1 MPRGAVVG
9 NHGGLN
15 HSLNSHAA
23 ILDAAVR
30 AFLRVGYEPV
40 SVETVAAEAGVSR
53 RTVFNQFGSKE
64 ALFRAAIERL
74 WRRLSVFATA
84 DEEVITYDV
93 SEGLRRLGWMI
104 ADFWDQPEAVLF
116 ARLVIAEGE
125 RFGFLRDSFVEGGRN
140 PALEALT
147 RRFQSFHDQGRLDIP
162 NPALAAAQFVGL
174 VKDVLWWPTLIG
186 DAAAPSAERKRA
198 VIDSAVTIFTRA
210 FDPEA
215 WTKVRRNSTSANR
228 PGTPSTRK

>member
-1 MPRGAVVG
+1 MNDSP
-9 NHGGLN
+9 
-15 HSLNSHAA
+15 SSQAA

-30 AFLRVGYEPV
+30 AFLRTGYEPV

-53 RTVFNQFGSKE
+53 RTVFNQFGTKE

-74 WRRLSVFATA
+74 WRRLSVFATP
-84 DEEVITYDV
+84 DEEVSTSDV
-93 SEGLRRLGWMI
+93 SEVLRRLGWMI

-125 RFGFLRDSFVEGGRN
+125 RFSFLRDSFVEGGRN

-162 NPALAAAQFVGL
+162 DPALAAAQFVGL

-186 DAAAPSAERKRA
+186 DAAPPSAEHKAA
-198 VIDSAVTIFTRA
+198 VIESAVPIFTRA
-210 FDPEA
+210 FGPEA
-215 WTKVRRNSTSANR
+215 RTTVRRSSISANR
-228 PGTPSTRK
+228 RRTPSTRK